1 LSGGGRIGHDGGM
14 DRSALTEYF
23 TAAIREAYP
32 RRISLNTRE
41 VAKVLTMCGRECA
54 AEQARRLL
62 DAGALG
68 QGLRPTAGGWLV
80 PIPVLAAGLA
90 TMMTVAPASAPATR
104 PIRVPPPAP
113 PLPMPDGRRGRP
125 TRTLAFA
132 LAGGP
137 ELSDPPAGRRLF
149 VFVPAPPVREIK
161 PSPPLVAFVDR
172 LLADLHALE
181 QSQTLATVRAE
192 RAALFAH
199 MGEVPP
205 AEPVRWK
212 RKPGVRDGIL

>member
-1 LSGGGRIGHDGGM
+1 M
-14 DRSALTEYF
+14 DCSELADYFAAEIRS
-23 TAAIREAYP
+23 AYP

-41 VAKVLTMCGRECA
+41 VADVLTMCGRECA

-80 PIPVLAAGLA
+80 PIPALAAGLA
-90 TMMTVAPASAPATR
+90 AMMTVAPASAARPA
-104 PIRVPPPAP
+104 RVQPAAP
-113 PLPMPDGRRGRP
+113 PLPDRRRGRP

-149 VFVPAPPVREIK
+149 VLVPPLAGEVKPAP
-161 PSPPLVAFVDR
+161 SLVAFVDR
-172 LLADLHALE
+172 VLSEVRELHQA
-181 QSQTLATVRAE
+181 QTLAAVRADRAVLREAAGLAPDAEITE
-192 RAALFAH
+192 RSS
-199 MGEVPP
+199 
-205 AEPVRWK
+205 
-212 RKPGVRDGIL
+212 IL